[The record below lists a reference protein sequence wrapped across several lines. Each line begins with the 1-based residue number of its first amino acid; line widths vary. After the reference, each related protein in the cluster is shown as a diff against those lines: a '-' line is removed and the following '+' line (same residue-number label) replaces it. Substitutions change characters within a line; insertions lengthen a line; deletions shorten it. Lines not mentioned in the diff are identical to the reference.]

1 MLKCIIVEDE
11 TLAQD
16 VIRNH
21 LARVGGL
28 ELVGVFRTA
37 PEALP
42 LIENGE
48 VDILFLDIRLPGMSG
63 LHFLR
68 TLTDPPLV
76 VLTTAYAEYALE
88 SYEFNVIDYLLK
100 PISFERFSKAV
111 NKILDGRLY
120 SAPTTAGHPPTAG
133 APATLDQPA
142 PGAASIAVPPAGDH
156 IFIKSNSKF
165 FRVDYQEIL
174 YVQGMKDYLKIHTPD
189 FTLVTHQTMNDLEKL
204 LPARHFIR
212 VHRSYL
218 VAVRQIRSIYG
229 NTIELG
235 KVSIPIGVNYKEA
248 VMELVGRK

>member
-1 MLKCIIVEDE
+1 LLKCIIVEDE

-21 LARVGGL
+21 LARIGGL
-28 ELVGVFRTA
+28 ELLGVFRTA

-42 LIENGE
+42 LLESGE
-48 VDILFLDIRLPGMSG
+48 VDVLFLDIRLPGMSG

-68 TLTDPPLV
+68 SLPDPPLA

-111 NKILDGRLY
+111 NKILHGRLY
-120 SAPTTAGHPPTAG
+120 PAPDSGQALTPGGPSTADQASTPAG
-133 APATLDQPA
+133 ADQLT
-142 PGAASIAVPPAGDH
+142 PPVGDH

-165 FRVDYQEIL
+165 FRVDFTEIL

-189 FTLVTHQTMNDLEKL
+189 FTLITHQTMNELEKL
-204 LPARHFIR
+204 LPPRLFIR

-235 KVSIPIGVNYKEA
+235 KVEIPIGVNYKDA

>member
-21 LARVGGL
+21 LARIGQM
-28 ELVGVFRTA
+28 ELIGVFRTG

-42 LIENGE
+42 VLESGD
-48 VDILFLDIRLPGMSG
+48 VDVLFLDIRLPGMSG

-120 SAPTTAGHPPTAG
+120 SFPLSSSDGR
-133 APATLDQPA
+133 PADESRSTDGTRAIDGPVSPIQ
-142 PGAASIAVPPAGDH
+142 GDH

-165 FRVDYQEIL
+165 FRVDFSEIL

-189 FTLVTHQTMNDLEKL
+189 FTLITHQTMNELEKL
-204 LPARHFIR
+204 LPSRLFIR

-218 VAVRQIRSIYG
+218 VALRHIRSIYG